1 MTWLSRH
8 RLLSLLIVL
17 AVPGLAT
24 AMMALPEEDEK
35 KISISKLPKSI
46 QKALTGVD
54 VDNIELTTVY
64 EIGIEED
71 GVEIEFFSHLFPI
84 NRISRTRQRRRSERH
99 YIHPFPQFR
108 KTLCIPGKHLNI
120 GHEVMSE

>member
-71 GVEIEFFSHLFPI
+71 GVEIELRLDGEGRLLGI
-84 NRISRTRQRRRSERH
+84 ELELELESEDD
-99 YIHPFPQFR
+99 
-108 KTLCIPGKHLNI
+108 KDEKDDDKDDD
-120 GHEVMSE
+120 EE